1 MVDPGTGTKSL
12 ASPKL
17 KAQTANLT
25 VGSTGTGWPRPDA
38 GTAGRVMLVLQ
49 LSDAQ
54 SCATKRA
61 LWLQTLPARE
71 MLVTPLQHSATHSPQ
86 PLM

>member
-1 MVDPGTGTKSL
+1 MYSQGYSVV

-25 VGSTGTGWPRPDA
+25 VASTGTGLVA
-38 GTAGRVMLVLQ
+38 GHYKPAGLCWFCW
-49 LSDAQ
+49 LSDSQ

>member
-1 MVDPGTGTKSL
+1 MYSQGYSVV

-38 GTAGRVMLVLQ
+38 GT
-49 LSDAQ
+49 DAQ